1 MHMTINA
8 EKIKS
13 LRKKANW
20 SQEELATATGL
31 SIRTVQRAETDGNAA
46 LETRRALAAAF
57 DVQPEALDFN
67 KDDLLP
73 GEARIGAGYLIT
85 WVGIAWFLNL
95 GLSVGLIGVGL
106 IYLIGQAFR
115 VLVFKMPVLWVNIAQ
130 GVLFTLA
137 GIAPLFG
144 REINLGAVLL
154 IGFGCILI
162 FSQVKKGG

>member
-20 SQEELATATGL
+20 SQEELATAAGL

-115 VLVFKMPVLWVNIAQ
+115 VLVF
-130 GVLFTLA
+130 
-137 GIAPLFG
+137 
-144 REINLGAVLL
+144 
-154 IGFGCILI
+154 
-162 FSQVKKGG
+162 